1 MLYLDTETKKMK
13 KIINTTNAP
22 NAIGPYSQAILSGN
36 TLYCS
41 GQIAINPITG
51 NLVIDNITEE
61 TNQVI
66 KNILAV
72 LKAAEMNFDNVVKCS
87 IFMKDINDYA
97 AINKVYAKIFSN
109 NPPAREAVQVSFLP
123 KSVNLEISVI
133 AVK

>member
-1 MLYLDTETKKMK
+1 MDTETKKMK

-51 NLVIDNITEE
+51 KLVIDNITEE
-61 TNQVI
+61 TNQVM
-66 KNILAV
+66 KNIFAV

-97 AINKVYAKIFSN
+97 TINKVYAKIFSN